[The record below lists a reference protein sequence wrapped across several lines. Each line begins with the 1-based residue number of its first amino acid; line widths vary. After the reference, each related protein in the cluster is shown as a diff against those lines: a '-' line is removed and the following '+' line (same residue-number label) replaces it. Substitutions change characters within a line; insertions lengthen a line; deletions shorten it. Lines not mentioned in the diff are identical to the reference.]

1 MQITNTYQNYMAT
14 LKAEKKVAI
23 KSLLENHC
31 KDDATF
37 KQVELN
43 IIEIFEKMF
52 EISVKKSHE
61 DAIHPRDTLKVTFLA
76 FFDKIPLNWHAQR
89 EKSQQFDDS
98 PTKYIETLKIEQ
110 ANAMKHKFLSLLEEE
125 AHGAH

>member
-1 MQITNTYQNYMAT
+1 MQLIHTYQNYIAT
-14 LKAEKKVAI
+14 LKAEKKVTI
-23 KSLLENHC
+23 ETLLENHC

-52 EISVKKSHE
+52 EISVKKSKA
-61 DAIHPRDTLKVTFLA
+61 DATHPTDTLKVTFLA
-76 FFDKIPLNWHAQR
+76 FFEKIPQNWHTQR
-89 EKSQQFDDS
+89 EKSRQFDDAS
-98 PTKYIETLKIEQ
+98 TEYTETIKIEQ

>member
-1 MQITNTYQNYMAT
+1 MHKIATYKNYIAT
-14 LKAEKKVAI
+14 LKAEKKIAI
-23 KSLLENHC
+23 ETLLENHC

-52 EISVKKSHE
+52 EMSVNKSKS
-61 DAIHPRDTLKVTFLA
+61 DIAHPTDTLKVTFLA
-76 FFDKIPLNWHAQR
+76 FFDKIPQNWYTQR
-89 EKSQQFDDS
+89 EKSQQFGDM
-98 PTKYIETLKIEQ
+98 TTEYTETLKIEQ
-110 ANAMKHKFLSLLEEE
+110 AVAMKQKFLSLFEEE

>member
-1 MQITNTYQNYMAT
+1 MQIINTYQNYMAT

-52 EISVKKSHE
+52 EISVKKSNA
-61 DAIHPRDTLKVTFLA
+61 DATHPRDTLKVTFLA
-76 FFDKIPLNWHAQR
+76 FFEKIPQNWHTQR
-89 EKSQQFDDS
+89 EKSRQFDD
-98 PTKYIETLKIEQ
+98 TATEYTETLKIEQ
-110 ANAMKHKFLSLLEEE
+110 ANALKLKFLSLFEEE
-125 AHGAH
+125 AHGVH